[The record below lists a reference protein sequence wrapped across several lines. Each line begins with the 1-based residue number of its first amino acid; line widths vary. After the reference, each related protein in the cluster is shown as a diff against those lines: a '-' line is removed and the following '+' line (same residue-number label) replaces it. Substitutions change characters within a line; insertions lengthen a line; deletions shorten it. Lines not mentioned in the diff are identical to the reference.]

1 MINLNTCALCL
12 QFSPCCRGLS
22 VWSGTLPFLY
32 SFTQNVLQSLQS
44 LTPWKLSSSHMSW
57 AVSELLATGSTTTT
71 HSCVSTEL
79 IWPLCSSSG
88 KDLARALCCFLQ
100 RGNQTNLTEIMGDLF
115 QVIILKM
122 DKDTVFE
129 VLFFPV
135 FIVADGVN
143 QFAINLLSCQTL
155 NIIKQSVT

>member
-1 MINLNTCALCL
+1 MNLNMCALCF

-32 SFTQNVLQSLQS
+32 SCTQNVLQSLQS
-44 LTPWKLSSSHMSW
+44 LTLWKLSSSHMSW
-57 AVSELLATGSTTTT
+57 AVSELHATGSTTTT
-71 HSCVSTEL
+71 HSCVSIEL

-88 KDLARALCCFLQ
+88 KDLARALYCFLQ
-100 RGNQTNLTEIMGDLF
+100 MGNQTNLTKIMGDLF
-115 QVIILKM
+115 QVIILGM
-122 DKDTVFE
+122 DKDKAFE
-129 VLFFPV
+129 VLLVFHV

-155 NIIKQSVT
+155 NIIKQSVI